1 MRLLFTKDANN
12 EIEVKLQKG
21 TFIEDFTYTEMI
33 SQLLVD
39 NNFKDTD
46 FGNLS
51 DEEQIKLNA
60 MLLKISDVFKDE
72 EDETN

>member
-21 TFIEDFTYTEMI
+21 TFIEDFTYPEMI
-33 SQLLVD
+33 IQLLVD

>member
-39 NNFKDTD
+39 NNFRDTD

-51 DEEQIKLNA
+51 EEEQTKLNT
-60 MLLKISDVFKDE
+60 MLLKISEVFKDE
-72 EDETN
+72 EEITN